1 MTRPSTTPTF
11 RRHALCKA
19 VRMLPLLTAP
29 LHGCFWVLPLPE
41 PPVDDAPSIL
51 EPAIDPQTVVVRTPT
66 VTLLLLAAD
75 PEGAPLNVEW
85 PDVLNVPHTPPELVQ
100 QGDVW
105 LARVELLDPTPLL
118 GTTVRALVSD
128 GNRDHLVTVRW
139 QLEAP

>member
-1 MTRPSTTPTF
+1 MKPHRTRPLSSGHGF
-11 RRHALCKA
+11 CMLS
-19 VRMLPLLTAP
+19 RMLPLLTAP

-41 PPVDDAPSIL
+41 PPVDDAPTIL
-51 EPAIDPQTVVVRTPT
+51 EPAVDPQTVIVRTPT

-75 PEGAPLNVEW
+75 PEGAPLSVEW

-100 QGDVW
+100 QGDLW
-105 LARVELLDPTPLL
+105 LARVELLDPAPLF